1 MNLSTKAGLCVH
13 SPRVSGLAFRSGGRN
28 STKIDEIDF
37 RIKSKSPFL
46 AANLGKMKQVDR
58 LHSYGMLDDHSE
70 PKNSEGGSFK
80 NDANAMKS
88 DGDAPQLSPDVLSE
102 HQNHSATPAEP
113 KRENGLKHDVVV
125 SSYFESLRN
134 AQDSES
140 EDESKQPE
148 AAQHENDVPTP
159 GSQAIESLHKT
170 PTK

>member
-46 AANLGKMKQVDR
+46 AANLGKMKQADR

-70 PKNSEGGSFK
+70 QKNSESGSFK
-80 NDANAMKS
+80 KDASAMKS
-88 DGDAPQLSPDVLSE
+88 DGDEPQLSVDVLSE
-102 HQNHSATPAEP
+102 HQNHSVTPAEP
-113 KRENGLKHDVVV
+113 QGEDGLKHNVIV

-134 AQDSES
+134 GQDSES
-140 EDESKQPE
+140 DDQSKRLE
-148 AAQHENDVPTP
+148 VA
-159 GSQAIESLHKT
+159 
-170 PTK
+170 

>member
-58 LHSYGMLDDHSE
+58 LHSYGMLDEHSE
-70 PKNSEGGSFK
+70 PKNSESGSLK
-80 NDANAMKS
+80 KDANAMKS
-88 DGDAPQLSPDVLSE
+88 DGDEPQLSADILSE
-102 HQNHSATPAEP
+102 HKSHRVTPAEP
-113 KRENGLKHDVVV
+113 KRENGLKQNVVV

-140 EDESKQPE
+140 DDESKQLE
-148 AAQHENDVPTP
+148 VA
-159 GSQAIESLHKT
+159 
-170 PTK
+170 

>member
-58 LHSYGMLDDHSE
+58 LHSYGMLDEHSE
-70 PKNSEGGSFK
+70 QKNSESGSFK
-80 NDANAMKS
+80 KEANAMKS
-88 DGDAPQLSPDVLSE
+88 DGDEPQLSVDVLSE

-113 KRENGLKHDVVV
+113 KRENGLKHNVIV

-134 AQDSES
+134 GQDSES
-140 EDESKQPE
+140 DNQSKRLE
-148 AAQHENDVPTP
+148 VA
-159 GSQAIESLHKT
+159 
-170 PTK
+170 

>member
-70 PKNSEGGSFK
+70 PKNSENSSFK
-80 NDANAMKS
+80 KDVNAMKS
-88 DGDAPQLSPDVLSE
+88 DGDEPQLSAKVFSE
-102 HQNHSATPAEP
+102 QQNHSATPAEP
-113 KRENGLKHDVVV
+113 RRENGLKHNVIV

-140 EDESKQPE
+140 DDQSKQLG
-148 AAQHENDVPTP
+148 VV
-159 GSQAIESLHKT
+159 
-170 PTK
+170 